1 MNRVEPS
8 RAGPGQAEMSRAEP
22 SRTQASIGY
31 TCSVSRGDMGDWDNS
46 DKFIQRLDFSS
57 CGEES
62 EDRSVNEEDS
72 LSSSPPRRSEFQKW
86 QESSPLPVTPPQR
99 KFSEL
104 FLSRTKAWVSPTLK
118 ASPPVNKTWGSAETP
133 LHITWKKLQLCDTP
147 HTPKS
152 LLSKTA
158 FPSSG
163 IKVPAKGYRQQRYAP
178 GADSDDSTQASLVN
192 INPFTPES
200 YRQMLFLSNDK
211 RKTREELKDPR
222 PRSQIKQ
229 ELPPQRYP
237 LKESNMVSR
246 YKKEFLEIEKIGV
259 GEFGSVYK
267 CIKRLDGCVYAIKR
281 SKRPLAGSS
290 DEQLALREVYAHAV
304 LGHHPHVV
312 RYYSAWAEDDHM
324 IIQNEHCNGG
334 SLQDVLLENAKLGQY
349 FQEAELKEILL
360 QVSMGLKYIH
370 NSGLVH
376 LDIKPSNIFIC
387 HKLAVAGPSGQESDS
402 EDEFSSGVVY
412 KIGDLGHVTS
422 ITNPQVEEGDRRF
435 LANEVLQEQ
444 YCNLP
449 KADIFALALTVA
461 LAAGAAPLPHNG
473 TMWHHIRKGNVPA
486 IPQNLP
492 RTFLE
497 LLKLMIHPDPVER
510 PSATALIKHP
520 VLRPSCGKALE
531 LQEALNIE
539 KCKTA
544 MLERLGGEAMW
555 RRPAWQVFRQFVRHE
570 SDTVAPLVLE
580 RSMNRVQL
588 LGRVGQ
594 DPIMRQV
601 EGKNPVTIFSLAT
614 NEMWR
619 TGDSELG
626 QGGDVSQKT
635 TWHRISVFRPGLRD
649 VTYQYVRKGS
659 RIYVEG
665 KIDYGE
671 YTDKNNVRRQATT
684 IIADN
689 VIFLS
694 EGSPRDKV

>member
-1 MNRVEPS
+1 M
-8 RAGPGQAEMSRAEP
+8 
-22 SRTQASIGY
+22 
-31 TCSVSRGDMGDWDNS
+31 DDWDNS
-46 DKFIQRLDFSS
+46 DEFIQRLDFSS
-57 CGEES
+57 CGEDS
-62 EDRSVNEEDS
+62 EDISVHEEDA
-72 LSSSPPRRSEFQKW
+72 LNSSPSMSSEFQKW
-86 QESSPLPVTPPQR
+86 QGSSPLPATPQR
-99 KFSEL
+99 KLSEI

-118 ASPPVNKTWGSAETP
+118 HSPAVSKSWGNVETP

-163 IKVPAKGYRQQRYAP
+163 TKVPPKGFRHLRFTP
-178 GADSDDSTQASLVN
+178 GADSDDSTQVSPVN

-200 YRQMLFLSNDK
+200 YRQMLFLPNGK
-211 RKTREELKDPR
+211 RKTRGELSNLDPR
-222 PRSQIKQ
+222 RQIKQ
-229 ELPPQRYP
+229 ELPTKRYP

-246 YKKEFLEIEKIGV
+246 YKKEFLELEKIGV

-281 SKRPLAGSS
+281 SKKPLAGSS

-334 SLQDVLLENAKLGQY
+334 SLQDALLENVKLGKY
-349 FQEAELKEILL
+349 LPEAELKEILL

-387 HKLAVAGPSGQESDS
+387 HKLAVTGSAGQEESDS

-435 LANEVLQEQ
+435 LANEILQEQ
-444 YCNLP
+444 YCYLP

-461 LAAGAAPLPHNG
+461 LAAGTAPLPHNG
-473 TMWHHIRKGNVPA
+473 AMWHHIRKGNIPP
-486 IPQNLP
+486 IPQKLP
-492 RTFLE
+492 HRFLE

-510 PSATALIKHP
+510 PSATALTKHP
-520 VLRPSCGKALE
+520 VLRPSRGKAVQ
-531 LQEALNIE
+531 LQKQLNVE

-544 MLERLGGEAMW
+544 MLERELKAARLAQTLTKDQPLGSAKL
-555 RRPAWQVFRQFVRHE
+555 QE
-570 SDTVAPLVLE
+570 SETSSKQNSKRLVGGKSC
-580 RSMNRVQL
+580 RSFSFT
-588 LGRVGQ
+588 LG
-594 DPIMRQV
+594 
-601 EGKNPVTIFSLAT
+601 
-614 NEMWR
+614 
-619 TGDSELG
+619 
-626 QGGDVSQKT
+626 
-635 TWHRISVFRPGLRD
+635 
-649 VTYQYVRKGS
+649 Y
-659 RIYVEG
+659 
-665 KIDYGE
+665 
-671 YTDKNNVRRQATT
+671 
-684 IIADN
+684 
-689 VIFLS
+689 
-694 EGSPRDKV
+694 

>member
-1 MNRVEPS
+1 
-8 RAGPGQAEMSRAEP
+8 
-22 SRTQASIGY
+22 
-31 TCSVSRGDMGDWDNS
+31 DDWDNS
-46 DKFIQRLDFSS
+46 DEFIQRLDFSS

-62 EDRSVNEEDS
+62 EDRSVHEEDAP
-72 LSSSPPRRSEFQKW
+72 SSSPPRSCKFQKW
-86 QESSPLPVTPPQR
+86 QGSSPLPGTSQQ
-99 KFSEL
+99 KLSEI

-118 ASPPVNKTWGSAETP
+118 PSPAVSKSLSNAETP

-163 IKVPAKGYRQQRYAP
+163 TKIPPKGFRHLTFTP

-200 YRQMLFLSNDK
+200 YRQMLFLSNGK
-211 RKTREELKDPR
+211 RKTRGELLSTHTCVLAIFVTLQRCPLKD
-222 PRSQIKQ
+222 
-229 ELPPQRYP
+229 
-237 LKESNMVSR
+237 SNMVSR
-246 YKKEFLEIEKIGV
+246 YKKEFLELEKIGV

-334 SLQDVLLENAKLGQY
+334 SLQDALLENAKLGHY
-349 FQEAELKEILL
+349 FPESELKDILL

-387 HKLAVAGPSGQESDS
+387 HKLAVVSPDGQEESDS

-435 LANEVLQEQ
+435 LANEILQEQ
-444 YCNLP
+444 YCYLP

-461 LAAGAAPLPHNG
+461 LAAGTAPLPHNG
-473 TMWHHIRKGNVPA
+473 AMWHHIREGN
-486 IPQNLP
+486 IPQIPQKLP
-492 RTFLE
+492 HRFLE

-510 PSATALIKHP
+510 PSATALTKHP
-520 VLRPSCGKALE
+520 VLRPSRRKAVQ
-531 LQEALNIE
+531 LQKQLNVE

-544 MLERLGGEAMW
+544 MLERELKAARLAQTLTKDQPLGSAKL
-555 RRPAWQVFRQFVRHE
+555 QE
-570 SDTVAPLVLE
+570 SETSSKQNSKRLVGGKSC
-580 RSMNRVQL
+580 RSFSFT
-588 LGRVGQ
+588 LG
-594 DPIMRQV
+594 
-601 EGKNPVTIFSLAT
+601 
-614 NEMWR
+614 
-619 TGDSELG
+619 
-626 QGGDVSQKT
+626 
-635 TWHRISVFRPGLRD
+635 
-649 VTYQYVRKGS
+649 Y
-659 RIYVEG
+659 
-665 KIDYGE
+665 
-671 YTDKNNVRRQATT
+671 
-684 IIADN
+684 
-689 VIFLS
+689 
-694 EGSPRDKV
+694 

>member
-1 MNRVEPS
+1 M
-8 RAGPGQAEMSRAEP
+8 
-22 SRTQASIGY
+22 
-31 TCSVSRGDMGDWDNS
+31 DDWDNS
-46 DKFIQRLDFSS
+46 NEFIQQLDFSS
-57 CGEES
+57 CGEDS

-72 LSSSPPRRSEFQKW
+72 LNLSPPRSSEFQKW
-86 QESSPLPVTPPQR
+86 QESSPMPTTPQR
-99 KFSEL
+99 KISEI
-104 FLSRTKAWVSPTLK
+104 FLSRTNAWMSPTLK
-118 ASPPVNKTWGSAETP
+118 SSPSVSKSWGKAETP

-163 IKVPAKGYRQQRYAP
+163 TKVPPKGFRHLRFP
-178 GADSDDSTQASLVN
+178 HSADSDDSSQASLVN

-200 YRQMLFLSNDK
+200 YRQMLFLPNGK
-211 RKTREELKDPR
+211 RKARGEL
-222 PRSQIKQ
+222 
-229 ELPPQRYP
+229 YP

-246 YKKEFLEIEKIGV
+246 YKKEFLELEKIGV

-334 SLQDVLLENAKLGQY
+334 SLQDMLLENAKLGQY
-349 FQEAELKEILL
+349 FPEAELKEILL

-387 HKLAVAGPSGQESDS
+387 HKLAVSGPTGQEDSDS

-435 LANEVLQEQ
+435 LANEILQEQ
-444 YCNLP
+444 YCYLP

-473 TMWHHIRKGNVPA
+473 AMWHHIREGN
-486 IPQNLP
+486 IPQIPQKLP
-492 RTFLE
+492 QHFLE
-497 LLKLMIHPDPVER
+497 LLKLMIHPDPAQR
-510 PSATALIKHP
+510 PSATAITKHP
-520 VLRPSCGKALE
+520 VLRPSCGKAVQ
-531 LQEALNIE
+531 LQEQLNVE

-544 MLERLGGEAMW
+544 MLERELKAARLAQTLMKDQALGSAKL
-555 RRPAWQVFRQFVRHE
+555 QE
-570 SDTVAPLVLE
+570 SETSSKQKSKRLVGGKSC
-580 RSMNRVQL
+580 RSFSFT
-588 LGRVGQ
+588 LG
-594 DPIMRQV
+594 
-601 EGKNPVTIFSLAT
+601 
-614 NEMWR
+614 
-619 TGDSELG
+619 
-626 QGGDVSQKT
+626 
-635 TWHRISVFRPGLRD
+635 
-649 VTYQYVRKGS
+649 Y
-659 RIYVEG
+659 
-665 KIDYGE
+665 
-671 YTDKNNVRRQATT
+671 
-684 IIADN
+684 
-689 VIFLS
+689 
-694 EGSPRDKV
+694 

>member
-1 MNRVEPS
+1 M
-8 RAGPGQAEMSRAEP
+8 
-22 SRTQASIGY
+22 
-31 TCSVSRGDMGDWDNS
+31 DDWDNNNE
-46 DKFIQRLDFSS
+46 FIQRLDFSS
-57 CGEES
+57 CGEDS
-62 EDRSVNEEDS
+62 EDRSIHEEDA
-72 LSSSPPRRSEFQKW
+72 LSSSPPRSCEFQKW
-86 QESSPLPVTPPQR
+86 QESSPLPATPQR
-99 KFSEL
+99 KLSEVC
-104 FLSRTKAWVSPTLK
+104 LSRTKAWVSPTL
-118 ASPPVNKTWGSAETP
+118 SPFPATSKSQGNAETP

-163 IKVPAKGYRQQRYAP
+163 TRVPPKGFRHLRFTP

-200 YRQMLFLSNDK
+200 YRQMLFLPNGK
-211 RKTREELKDPR
+211 RKTRGELLSALCRKVAPGEKSLGIQTDTLR
-222 PRSQIKQ
+222 PAN
-229 ELPPQRYP
+229 LLYP

-246 YKKEFLEIEKIGV
+246 YKKEFLELEKIGV

-349 FQEAELKEILL
+349 FPEAELKEILL

-387 HKLAVAGPSGQESDS
+387 HMLAAVGSAGQEESDS

-435 LANEVLQEQ
+435 LANEILQEQ
-444 YCNLP
+444 YCYLP

-461 LAAGAAPLPHNG
+461 LAAGTAPLPHNG
-473 TMWHHIRKGNVPA
+473 AMWHHIRKGNVPP
-486 IPQNLP
+486 IPQKLP
-492 RTFLE
+492 HRFLE

-510 PSATALIKHP
+510 PSATALTKHP
-520 VLRPSCGKALE
+520 VLRPSRGKAVQ
-531 LQEALNIE
+531 LQKQLNVE

-544 MLERLGGEAMW
+544 MLERELKAARLAQTLMKDQPLGSAKLQEYETSSKQNSK
-555 RRPAWQVFRQFVRHE
+555 R
-570 SDTVAPLVLE
+570 LVGGKSC
-580 RSMNRVQL
+580 RSFSFT
-588 LGRVGQ
+588 LG
-594 DPIMRQV
+594 
-601 EGKNPVTIFSLAT
+601 
-614 NEMWR
+614 
-619 TGDSELG
+619 
-626 QGGDVSQKT
+626 
-635 TWHRISVFRPGLRD
+635 
-649 VTYQYVRKGS
+649 
-659 RIYVEG
+659 
-665 KIDYGE
+665 
-671 YTDKNNVRRQATT
+671 
-684 IIADN
+684 
-689 VIFLS
+689 
-694 EGSPRDKV
+694 

>member
-1 MNRVEPS
+1 M
-8 RAGPGQAEMSRAEP
+8 
-22 SRTQASIGY
+22 
-31 TCSVSRGDMGDWDNS
+31 DKWDNS
-46 DKFIQRLDFSS
+46 NEFIQRLDFSS

-62 EDRSVNEEDS
+62 EDRSINEEDA
-72 LSSSPPRRSEFQKW
+72 LNSSPPRSSEFQKW
-86 QESSPLPVTPPQR
+86 QESSPLPATPQR
-99 KFSEL
+99 KLSEI
-104 FLSRTKAWVSPTLK
+104 FLSRTKAWVSPTLNS
-118 ASPPVNKTWGSAETP
+118 SPAVSKSRGNPETP

-163 IKVPAKGYRQQRYAP
+163 TKVPPKGFRHLRFTP

-200 YRQMLFLSNDK
+200 YRQMLALPNGK
-211 RKTREELKDPR
+211 RKTRGDLRDPDR
-222 PRSQIKQ
+222 RSQIKQ
-229 ELPPQRYP
+229 ELHTKRYP

-246 YKKEFLEIEKIGV
+246 YKKEFLELEKIGV

-334 SLQDVLLENAKLGQY
+334 SLQDALLENAKLGQY
-349 FQEAELKEILL
+349 FPEAELKEILL

-387 HKLAVAGPSGQESDS
+387 HKLAVASPAGQEESDS

-435 LANEVLQEQ
+435 LANEILQEQ
-444 YCNLP
+444 YCYLP

-461 LAAGAAPLPHNG
+461 LAAGSAPLPHNG
-473 TMWHHIRKGNVPA
+473 AMWHHIRKGNIPP
-486 IPQNLP
+486 IPQKLP
-492 RTFLE
+492 HRLLE

-510 PSATALIKHP
+510 PSATALTKHP
-520 VLRPSCGKALE
+520 VLRPSRGKAVQ
-531 LQEALNIE
+531 LQKQLNVE

-544 MLERLGGEAMW
+544 MLERRGGGML
-555 RRPAWQVFRQFVRHE
+555 RRPVWQVLRQFVRHD
-570 SDTVAPLVLE
+570 SDTVTSLVLE

-594 DPIMRQV
+594 DPVMRQV

-619 TGDSELG
+619 TGDSELN
-626 QGGDVSQKT
+626 QGGDISQKT

-649 VTYQYVRKGS
+649 ITYQYVKKGS

-694 EGSPRDKV
+694 DGGAKDRA

>member
-1 MNRVEPS
+1 MDS
-8 RAGPGQAEMSRAEP
+8 
-22 SRTQASIGY
+22 
-31 TCSVSRGDMGDWDNS
+31 WDDSNE
-46 DKFIQRLDFSS
+46 FIQRLDFSS

-62 EDRSVNEEDS
+62 EDRSINEEDALS
-72 LSSSPPRRSEFQKW
+72 LSPTRSCESQKC
-86 QESSPLPVTPPQR
+86 QESSPLPATPQR
-99 KFSEL
+99 KLSEI
-104 FLSRTKAWVSPTLK
+104 FLSRTKAWMSPTLHS
-118 ASPPVNKTWGSAETP
+118 SPAVSKSKGNAETP

-147 HTPKS
+147 YTPKS

-163 IKVPAKGYRQQRYAP
+163 TKVPPKGFRHLRFTP

-200 YRQMLFLSNDK
+200 YRQTLFLPNGK
-211 RKTREELKDPR
+211 RKTRGEP
-222 PRSQIKQ
+222 
-229 ELPPQRYP
+229 YP

-246 YKKEFLEIEKIGV
+246 YKKEFLELEKIGV

-334 SLQDVLLENAKLGQY
+334 SLQDALLENANLGQY
-349 FQEAELKEILL
+349 FPEAELKEILL

-387 HKLAVAGPSGQESDS
+387 HKLAVTSPAGQEESDS

-435 LANEVLQEQ
+435 LANEILQEQ
-444 YCNLP
+444 YCYLP

-461 LAAGAAPLPHNG
+461 LAAGSAPLPHNG
-473 TMWHHIRKGNVPA
+473 AMWHHIREGNIPP
-486 IPQNLP
+486 IPQKLP
-492 RTFLE
+492 HCFLE
-497 LLKLMIHPDPVER
+497 LLKLMIHPDPVKR
-510 PSATALIKHP
+510 PSATALTKHP
-520 VLRPSCGKALE
+520 VLRPSCGKAVQ
-531 LQEALNIE
+531 LQKQLNVE

-544 MLERLGGEAMW
+544 MLERELKAARLAQTLRKDQPLGSAKL
-555 RRPAWQVFRQFVRHE
+555 QE
-570 SDTVAPLVLE
+570 SETSSKQKRLVGGKSC
-580 RSMNRVQL
+580 RSFSFT
-588 LGRVGQ
+588 LG
-594 DPIMRQV
+594 
-601 EGKNPVTIFSLAT
+601 
-614 NEMWR
+614 
-619 TGDSELG
+619 
-626 QGGDVSQKT
+626 
-635 TWHRISVFRPGLRD
+635 
-649 VTYQYVRKGS
+649 Y
-659 RIYVEG
+659 
-665 KIDYGE
+665 
-671 YTDKNNVRRQATT
+671 
-684 IIADN
+684 
-689 VIFLS
+689 
-694 EGSPRDKV
+694 

>member
-1 MNRVEPS
+1 M
-8 RAGPGQAEMSRAEP
+8 
-22 SRTQASIGY
+22 
-31 TCSVSRGDMGDWDNS
+31 DDWDTS
-46 DKFIQRLDFSS
+46 DEFIQRLDFSS

-62 EDRSVNEEDS
+62 EDRSVNEEDA
-72 LSSSPPRRSEFQKW
+72 LSSSPPRSYEFRKW
-86 QESSPLPVTPPQR
+86 QRSSPLSATPQR
-99 KFSEL
+99 KLSEV
-104 FLSRTKAWVSPTLK
+104 FQSRTKAWVSPTVK
-118 ASPPVNKTWGSAETP
+118 PSPSVSHSNAETP

-163 IKVPAKGYRQQRYAP
+163 AKNPSKGFRHLRFTP
-178 GADSDDSTQASLVN
+178 STDSDSTQASLVN

-200 YRQMLFLSNDK
+200 YRQMLFLPNGK
-211 RKTREELKDPR
+211 RKTRGDLSDPD
-222 PRSQIKQ
+222 PRSQINQ
-229 ELPPQRYP
+229 ELPTKRYP

-246 YKKEFLEIEKIGV
+246 YKKEFLELETIGV

-349 FQEAELKEILL
+349 FLEAELKEILL

-387 HKLAVAGPSGQESDS
+387 HQLAVASPAGQDDSDS

-435 LANEVLQEQ
+435 LANEILQEQ
-444 YCNLP
+444 YCYLP

-473 TMWHHIRKGNVPA
+473 AMWHHIRKGNIPS
-486 IPQNLP
+486 IPQKLP
-492 RTFLE
+492 HCFLE
-497 LLKLMIHPDPVER
+497 LLKLMIHPDPAER
-510 PSATALIKHP
+510 PSATALTKHP
-520 VLRPSCGKALE
+520 VLCPSRGKAMQ
-531 LQEALNIE
+531 LQKQLNVE

-544 MLERLGGEAMW
+544 MLERELKAARLAQTLMKDQPLGNAKL
-555 RRPAWQVFRQFVRHE
+555 QE
-570 SDTVAPLVLE
+570 SETSSKQNSKRLVGGKSC
-580 RSMNRVQL
+580 RSFSFT
-588 LGRVGQ
+588 LG
-594 DPIMRQV
+594 
-601 EGKNPVTIFSLAT
+601 
-614 NEMWR
+614 
-619 TGDSELG
+619 
-626 QGGDVSQKT
+626 
-635 TWHRISVFRPGLRD
+635 
-649 VTYQYVRKGS
+649 Y
-659 RIYVEG
+659 
-665 KIDYGE
+665 
-671 YTDKNNVRRQATT
+671 
-684 IIADN
+684 
-689 VIFLS
+689 
-694 EGSPRDKV
+694 

>member
-1 MNRVEPS
+1 M
-8 RAGPGQAEMSRAEP
+8 
-22 SRTQASIGY
+22 
-31 TCSVSRGDMGDWDNS
+31 DDWDNNNE
-46 DKFIQRLDFSS
+46 FIQRLDFSS

-62 EDRSVNEEDS
+62 EERSVNEEDS
-72 LSSSPPRRSEFQKW
+72 LSLSPPRSSEFQKW
-86 QESSPLPVTPPQR
+86 QESSPLPKTPQR
-99 KFSEL
+99 KLSEI
-104 FLSRTKAWVSPTLK
+104 FLSRTKAWMSPTLK
-118 ASPPVNKTWGSAETP
+118 SSPSVSKSWTKPETP

-158 FPSSG
+158 FPSSAT
-163 IKVPAKGYRQQRYAP
+163 KVPAKGLRHLRLTP
-178 GADSDDSTQASLVN
+178 RADPEDSSHASLVN

-200 YRQMLFLSNDK
+200 YRQTLFHPNGK
-211 RKTREELKDPR
+211 RKAAGELNDSHPG
-222 PRSQIKQ
+222 SQMKK
-229 ELPPQRYP
+229 ELPTKRYT
-237 LKESNMVSR
+237 LKASNMVSR
-246 YKKEFLEIEKIGV
+246 YKKEFLELEKIGV

-334 SLQDVLLENAKLGQY
+334 SLQDALLENAKLGQY
-349 FQEAELKEILL
+349 FPEGELKEILL

-387 HKLAVAGPSGQESDS
+387 HKLAVSGPAGQEESDS
-402 EDEFSSGVVY
+402 EDEFSPGVVY

-435 LANEVLQEQ
+435 LANEILQEQ
-444 YCNLP
+444 YCYLP

-473 TMWHHIRKGNVPA
+473 ALWHHIRKGNVPP
-486 IPQNLP
+486 IPQKLP
-492 RTFLE
+492 HRFLE
-497 LLKLMIHPDPVER
+497 LLKLMIHPDPAQR
-510 PSATALIKHP
+510 PSATALTKHP
-520 VLRPSCGKALE
+520 VLRPSSGKAVQ
-531 LQEALNIE
+531 LQEQLNME

-544 MLERLGGEAMW
+544 MLERCGPGGSMW
-555 RRPAWQVFRQFVRHE
+555 RRPAWQVLRQFVRHD
-570 SDTVAPLVLE
+570 SDTVNSLVLE

-619 TGDSELG
+619 TGDSEVG

-659 RIYVEG
+659 RIFVEG

-694 EGSPRDKV
+694 DGSVREKV

>member
-1 MNRVEPS
+1 MDN
-8 RAGPGQAEMSRAEP
+8 
-22 SRTQASIGY
+22 
-31 TCSVSRGDMGDWDNS
+31 WDNS
-46 DKFIQRLDFSS
+46 KEFIQCLDFSS

-62 EDRSVNEEDS
+62 EDKSTNEEDA
-72 LSSSPPRRSEFQKW
+72 LSSSPHGSCESQKW
-86 QESSPLPVTPPQR
+86 QESSPLPATPQR
-99 KFSEL
+99 KLSEI
-104 FLSRTKAWVSPTLK
+104 FLSRTKAWVSPTLNS
-118 ASPPVNKTWGSAETP
+118 SPAVSKSRGNAETP

-163 IKVPAKGYRQQRYAP
+163 TKVPPKGFRHLRFTP
-178 GADSDDSTQASLVN
+178 GSDSDDSSQASLVN

-200 YRQMLFLSNDK
+200 YRQMLFLPNGK
-211 RKTREELKDPR
+211 RKTRGEL
-222 PRSQIKQ
+222 
-229 ELPPQRYP
+229 YP

-246 YKKEFLEIEKIGV
+246 YKKEFLELEKIGV

-334 SLQDVLLENAKLGQY
+334 SLQDALLEKAKLGQY
-349 FQEAELKEILL
+349 FPEAELKEILL

-387 HKLAVAGPSGQESDS
+387 QKLAVTSPAVQEESDS

-435 LANEVLQEQ
+435 LANEILQEQ
-444 YCNLP
+444 YCYLP

-461 LAAGAAPLPHNG
+461 LAAGSAPLPHNG
-473 TMWHHIRKGNVPA
+473 TMWHHIRKGNIPP
-486 IPQNLP
+486 IPQKLP
-492 RTFLE
+492 HRFLE
-497 LLKLMIHPDPVER
+497 LLELMIHPDPVER
-510 PSATALIKHP
+510 PSATALTKHP
-520 VLRPSCGKALE
+520 VLRRSCGKAVQ
-531 LQEALNIE
+531 LQKQLNVE

-544 MLERLGGEAMW
+544 MLERELKAARLAQTLRKDQPLGSATLQEPETSSKQK
-555 RRPAWQVFRQFVRHE
+555 R
-570 SDTVAPLVLE
+570 LVGGKSC
-580 RSMNRVQL
+580 RSFSFT
-588 LGRVGQ
+588 LG
-594 DPIMRQV
+594 
-601 EGKNPVTIFSLAT
+601 
-614 NEMWR
+614 
-619 TGDSELG
+619 
-626 QGGDVSQKT
+626 
-635 TWHRISVFRPGLRD
+635 
-649 VTYQYVRKGS
+649 Y
-659 RIYVEG
+659 
-665 KIDYGE
+665 
-671 YTDKNNVRRQATT
+671 
-684 IIADN
+684 
-689 VIFLS
+689 
-694 EGSPRDKV
+694 

>member
-544 MLERLGGEAMW
+544 MLERELKAARLAQTLMKDQALGSAKL
-555 RRPAWQVFRQFVRHE
+555 QE
-570 SDTVAPLVLE
+570 SETSSKQKSKRLVGGKSC
-580 RSMNRVQL
+580 RSFSFT
-588 LGRVGQ
+588 LG
-594 DPIMRQV
+594 
-601 EGKNPVTIFSLAT
+601 
-614 NEMWR
+614 
-619 TGDSELG
+619 
-626 QGGDVSQKT
+626 
-635 TWHRISVFRPGLRD
+635 
-649 VTYQYVRKGS
+649 Y
-659 RIYVEG
+659 
-665 KIDYGE
+665 
-671 YTDKNNVRRQATT
+671 
-684 IIADN
+684 
-689 VIFLS
+689 
-694 EGSPRDKV
+694 